1 MKKFN
6 LDYKYKNIISD
17 RKMYIIREKLTGT
30 QNVGEFLRR
39 QCCGSGTFYKN
50 KTAIAREKIYLR
62 PEIFKHVLFIL
73 IKGKICSINIMI
85 SNISKSEINGKQR
98 TAIFLW
104 R

>member
-6 LDYKYKNIISD
+6 LDYKYKNTISD

-50 KTAIAREKIYLR
+50 KTNIYKSVSCLNFLIR
-62 PEIFKHVLFIL
+62 KKL
-73 IKGKICSINIMI
+73 IK
-85 SNISKSEINGKQR
+85 KS
-98 TAIFLW
+98 
-104 R
+104 